1 MDFSMPDKQYEF
13 KFVPSTIEDID
24 LSVKNYID
32 KTLNLHT
39 ITNEGMKKVPVL
51 WLGTERSYQIK
62 NNSDI
67 RTTEG
72 ELKMPLIT
80 IERSSLEKDKTFKG
94 AVQAH
99 LQSPTGDSRSYR
111 NGVFR
116 VISQI
121 NQEKTRNFQSAEAKR
136 KKGQPYHPHGSK
148 KIVYDVYYVP
158 LPVYVKAMYSINL
171 RTEYQ
176 QQMNNL
182 VTPFISTTG
191 QINHFLMRTENHTYE
206 GFIEASYDQS
216 NNLSSLGEEERKFET
231 KVTIKVLGY
240 IHGDGSP
247 NEERPKVIKK
257 ETIVEISLPRERVIL
272 EDEIPWIKKDNKY
285 RR

>member
-1 MDFSMPDKQYEF
+1 MPDKQYEF

-136 KKGQPYHPHGSK
+136 KKGQPYHPHRS
-148 KIVYDVYYVP
+148 
-158 LPVYVKAMYSINL
+158 
-171 RTEYQ
+171 
-176 QQMNNL
+176 
-182 VTPFISTTG
+182 
-191 QINHFLMRTENHTYE
+191 
-206 GFIEASYDQS
+206 
-216 NNLSSLGEEERKFET
+216 
-231 KVTIKVLGY
+231 
-240 IHGDGSP
+240 
-247 NEERPKVIKK
+247 
-257 ETIVEISLPRERVIL
+257 
-272 EDEIPWIKKDNKY
+272 
-285 RR
+285 